1 MELSEAIKQR
11 HSCRTYLPSPIT
23 DEKIKQIV
31 EAGRLAPSSKN
42 AQQWKFVCIKT
53 ETESHDIAKML
64 ENYYIQNK
72 DNPEVKMGASSV
84 YATGKTLEQ
93 CPAIILVF
101 TDCENIDRTKV
112 EDTSAILSI
121 GAAVEN
127 MMLTATDMGLGC
139 LWIADTY
146 YVHKELAEYIQS
158 RLVGTKYENFIS
170 ESNRL
175 ICSMAVGEMG
185 EPRYKSSRKDLDDIL
200 VIINK

>member
-1 MELSEAIKQR
+1 MELSKAISER
-11 HSCRTYLPSPIT
+11 HSCRTYLPSPIS
-23 DEKIKQIV
+23 DAQIKQIV

-53 ETESHDIAKML
+53 ETESHDIAMML
-64 ENYYIQNK
+64 ENYYLNNK
-72 DNPEVKMGASSV
+72 DNPEIKMGASSV
-84 YATGKTLEQ
+84 YATGKILEQ

-146 YVHKELAEYIQS
+146 YVHSELAEYIQNK
-158 RLVGTKYENFIS
+158 LKGTKYENFIDK
-170 ESNRL
+170 SNRL

-185 EPRYKSSRKDLDDIL
+185 EPRHEKPRKSLDDIL

>member
-1 MELSEAIKQR
+1 MELSQVIRER
-11 HSCRTYLPSPIT
+11 HSCRTYLPSPVT
-23 DEKIKQIV
+23 DEQIKQIV

-53 ETESHDIAKML
+53 ETESHDIALML
-64 ENYYIQNK
+64 ENFYLKNK
-72 DNPEVKMGASSV
+72 NNPELSMGASSV

-101 TDCENIDRTKV
+101 TDCERINRTKV
-112 EDTSAILSI
+112 EDISAILSI

-139 LWIADTY
+139 LWIADTI
-146 YVHKELAEYIQS
+146 YVHQELADYI
-158 RLVGTKYENFIS
+158 LDKLKGTKYENFIDK
-170 ESNRL
+170 SNRL

-185 EPRYKSSRKDLDDIL
+185 EPRHITSRKNLDDIL
-200 VIINK
+200 AIINK